1 MKDIQDVLNSLKD
14 QDLESYQKIM
24 EYCDTRV
31 TADEGIPAVI
41 GLDDLTASWNTT
53 YQGAKADEGFCFMM
67 AAGAMVFASLYEQLD
82 PEVLGEY
89 PGIAPA
95 MSAMAEMFFHAGED
109 GEAVPY
115 REVVRDFVKEKQEG
129 GNQNG

>member
-1 MKDIQDVLNSLKD
+1 MKTMLDVLKDLKN
-14 QDLESYQKIM
+14 QDLEAYREVM

-41 GLDDLTASWNTT
+41 GLDDLTASWDTV
-53 YQGAKADEGFCFMM
+53 YQGAAADEEFHMMM
-67 AAGAMVFASLYEQLD
+67 AAGAMIFASLYEELP
-82 PEVLGEY
+82 PEKLGHY

-95 MSAMAEMFFHAGED
+95 MSAVAEMFFHAGAD

-115 REVVRDFVKEKQEG
+115 REVIKEYLKK
-129 GNQNG
+129 